1 MKYFIIKECLN
12 EKIVGTQYPQVW
24 DFVKG
29 YKPDPEHNGVFSLYN
44 MYQKGFPATNPN
56 LSGLKLANGA
66 KFTDFMSGAF
76 ADYLFLLS
84 KEAKSVLEGMNL
96 EEHRFYPAKV
106 VSLRKKIER
115 DYIMMKI
122 VSDNIK
128 YVNFKESFFVEMELF
143 SGTPIKTIP
152 LESLDDFY
160 EKDAEIESQS
170 KGSNTLGA
178 ISTKMLPSFFNLGLD
193 MFHISNPPRWYIS
206 SKLHDK
212 IEESKLTGWEFTEVD
227 L

>member
-1 MKYFIIKECLN
+1 
-12 EKIVGTQYPQVW
+12 
-24 DFVKG
+24 
-29 YKPDPEHNGVFSLYN
+29 
-44 MYQKGFPATNPN
+44 
-56 LSGLKLANGA
+56 
-66 KFTDFMSGAF
+66 
-76 ADYLFLLS
+76 
-84 KEAKSVLEGMNL
+84 
-96 EEHRFYPAKV
+96 
-106 VSLRKKIER
+106 
-115 DYIMMKI
+115 MKI

-178 ISTKMLPSFFNLGLD
+178 ISTKMLPSFFDLGLD
-193 MFHISNPPRWYIS
+193 MFHISNPSRWYIS
-206 SKLHDK
+206 TKLHDK